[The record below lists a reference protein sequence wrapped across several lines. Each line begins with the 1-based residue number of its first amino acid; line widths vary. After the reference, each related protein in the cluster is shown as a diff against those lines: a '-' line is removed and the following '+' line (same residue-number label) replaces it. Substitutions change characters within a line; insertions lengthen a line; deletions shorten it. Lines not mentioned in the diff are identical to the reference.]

1 MCEEERLCSTATDRG
16 CLEYTSKE
24 GCGRDAATKILNE
37 AMVIEMRWMRETEV
51 DKGML
56 LKQLERIIRSGGMR
70 PRMEVAS
77 RQLWSH
83 VSTFPSLTTRR
94 QQASDRARD

>member
-1 MCEEERLCSTATDRG
+1 MAVGGRGDRRLHRTRVCGEERLCSTDTDRG
-16 CLEYTSKE
+16 CLKYTLIESCCH
-24 GCGRDAATKILNE
+24 GTATKTLDE

-70 PRMEVAS
+70 PRTKVAS
-77 RQLWSH
+77 RQL
-83 VSTFPSLTTRR
+83 
-94 QQASDRARD
+94 